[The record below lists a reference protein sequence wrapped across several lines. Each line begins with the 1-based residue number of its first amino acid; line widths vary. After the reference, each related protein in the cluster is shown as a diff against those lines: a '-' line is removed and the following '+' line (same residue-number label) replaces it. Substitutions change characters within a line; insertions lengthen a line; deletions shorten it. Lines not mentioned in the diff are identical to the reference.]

1 MNLITLNTK
10 PLGTIH
16 TFETNSLFEAIR
28 IVKNPNLAY
37 KPNDSSSIKEIEILK
52 VRFNQNYLDV
62 INDDHIKILNRMNI
76 QVVTNKTKDNEINK
90 KCNKYIFHKNNKWY
104 PVVMFKGLN
113 NTVSRKKVDISSLED
128 DFVKLVLKSYTKDD
142 IENALKDK
150 KKMSELVNSFISKN
164 VNNVKLI
171 SEYESSMMEKMKEKY
186 KKDFNKNDKDDAKIY
201 DSVHFKKW
209 YSKNMLPSSSGGT
222 VAVAS
227 PFSPSSQ
234 SPSSQSSRKR
244 GREITLKEIIEEN
257 FEKYKFFINDLSP
270 FLINE
275 LANLINQKLLT
286 RNKVPKIETSY
297 ICYTD
302 NDFITTIITEFR
314 DKIES
319 TAKYEFIKSISYDEF
334 LLDDITFNNN
344 LMHSDFLLDEKFY
357 ELAKYGQDGAVNT
370 GLNTVPIELQDSDLN
385 TGSNNLSEQVGGMY
399 SASNQRGSEYETVA
413 GTDDKFNDMFSSVL
427 AFCDTIHDFSGQF
440 SKETIMKNYKKN
452 AVYLS
457 NVKENDVFGSKEI
470 MALQDLCLSQ
480 VQATIMERPLR
491 TSSMNDK
498 NKTDAEIEA
507 ESVYST
513 NPWEANFM
521 SRFFYSIFPEEEK
534 NRVVKLNIF
543 SNYHEENFVQYLI
556 DNGYTEYFF
565 DMTIA
570 SVNDNNNNKLFS
582 QSRLFKKMDKVE
594 IKQTKTNISK
604 WWDPSTGGKFNE
616 TQLDDFNKILKT
628 EVLQEHTYKNT
639 SFVFNKIL
647 SSGTQVQFKYN
658 YKFHELTIPDNNFTI
673 NNCVFGILR
682 PEVGVGVGSEIKP
695 IIPDEIRPMVFYDM
709 KRSGDHGQVMFMK
722 KYNKNMN
729 TKDDKKK
736 KAFLITGDSMCAI
749 KALFEKQPVL
759 FKKYYIHGGQRKI
772 GIYFYDPKT
781 ETENLGRE
789 YLILKNAE
797 YFNKTN
803 IDKLIEYD
811 KLNKLKPVN
820 GKFNLT
826 LETDT
831 KKIVLTI
838 EQLKV
843 EKDSNLKSM
852 VSFFELHKF
861 FVVEGDKIITKLKDS
876 IAGIKTN
883 KDEYVNIILKKEKK
897 EKDDKK
903 NFAVILERAIIK
915 FEEQNKKLGENRLT
929 IFQTRKDKLIK
940 LHDETVEGFLKI
952 GDVELIKNQGTF
964 KAKINNNV
972 ENIDIILTKYIYL
985 LDKYVNL
992 FENKTLYNEYI
1003 YKFNTELFK
1012 TELFK
1017 TELFKT
1023 DKLFEK
1029 LNKKIEIIK
1038 ILNKSITETT
1048 TPETTT
1054 PETTTPETT
1063 TIQEKLKGFLN
1074 QVKYSLTKSL
1084 QIKYL
1089 HYIF

>member
-52 VRFNQNYLDV
+52 VRFEQKYLDV

-113 NTVSRKKVDISSLED
+113 NTVSRKKVDTSSLED

-150 KKMSELVNSFISKN
+150 TKMSELVNSFISKN

-227 PFSPSSQ
+227 RQSQLSP
-234 SPSSQSSRKR
+234 SSRKR
-244 GREITLKEIIEEN
+244 GYEEMMTEN
-257 FEKYKFFINDLSP
+257 AYK

-275 LANLINQKLLT
+275 LSNFFNTYNKSQTQDIN
-286 RNKVPKIETSY
+286 
-297 ICYTD
+297 
-302 NDFITTIITEFR
+302 TIISNFTGSS
-314 DKIES
+314 KT
-319 TAKYEFIKSISYDEF
+319 TATYDFMQSISYDEF
-334 LLDDITFNNN
+334 LLSEDTFNNY
-344 LMHSDFLLDEKFY
+344 LKQSDFLLDEKFY
-357 ELAKYGQDGAVNT
+357 ELEQSGQDSAVN
-370 GLNTVPIELQDSDLN
+370 Q
-385 TGSNNLSEQVGGMY
+385 GSNNSPIPMEEDIADKVAQSGQDNVNQGSNNVSLGGMY
-399 SASNQRGSEYETVA
+399 SGSRGSNYETVA

-452 AVYLS
+452 VVYIK
-457 NVKENDVFGSKEI
+457 NVTQDKVMGSKEI

-480 VQATIMERPLR
+480 VQATMMDRPLR
-491 TSSMNDK
+491 TSSMNEP
-498 NKTDAEIEA
+498 KTESKTES
-507 ESVYST
+507 ESVNNT
-513 NPWEANFM
+513 HPWEANFM

-534 NRVVKLNIF
+534 NRIIKLNIATKH
-543 SNYHEENFVQYLI
+543 HEEKFIEYLKNN
-556 DNGYTEYFF
+556 DYTEYFF

-570 SVNDNNNNKLFS
+570 SVNDMKDPNKKIFS
-582 QSRLFKKMDKVE
+582 QSSLFTKMAQPE
-594 IKQTKTNISK
+594 NNIKQTKTNISK
-604 WWDPSTGGKFNE
+604 WWDPSTGGAFSGMQLNDFNE
-616 TQLDDFNKILKT
+616 VLKN
-628 EVLQEHTYKNT
+628 EVLQEHSYKKDKKDNIENK
-639 SFVFNKIL
+639 FVFDKIQ
-647 SSGTQVQFKYN
+647 SDNIISFKN
-658 YKFHELTIPDNNFTI
+658 NNESIDLEIPKDNFTI

-682 PEVGVGVGSEIKP
+682 PTTED
-695 IIPDEIRPMVFYDM
+695 IIPDEVRPMVYYDM

-722 KYNKNMN
+722 KYNKIMKNRS
-729 TKDDKKK
+729 K

-759 FKKYYIHGGQRKI
+759 FKKYYIHEGQRKI
-772 GIYFYDPKT
+772 GIYFYDPAT
-781 ETENLGRE
+781 EDLSRE
-789 YLILKNAE
+789 YLILKHAE

-820 GKFNLT
+820 GNFNLT

-883 KDEYVNIILKKEKK
+883 KEESVNIILEKEKK

-903 NFAVILERAIIK
+903 KFAVILERAIIE

-929 IFQTRKDKLIK
+929 IFKTRKDKLIK

-952 GDVELIKNQGTF
+952 GGVELIKNQGTF

-1012 TELFK
+1012 FNTELFN

-1048 TPETTT
+1048 TSETTTSETTTPETTT
-1054 PETTTPETT
+1054 PETTTPETE